1 MSAPTR
7 KTIGSYEVARE
18 IGRGGMGIV
27 LLARQPALERF
38 VVLKSLRRECADD
51 PRLVARF
58 EREAQA
64 AGSVQHQNVVAVHDC
79 FGWRG
84 RSYICQEF
92 VDGTDLAAVLG
103 QVAIE
108 PRIAGLIALELARG
122 LEAIH
127 ARGIVH
133 RDLKPANVLLGRD
146 GAVKIADFGIALD
159 GSARALTQ
167 TGHSVGTPRYM
178 SPEQLYGERVDAR
191 SDLFALGVVLYEM
204 CTGMPPFEEDD
215 AAESSPIRRIEAER
229 FLAPRLLNPRV
240 PRALSKIATRCLRA
254 KAKQRWDSASS
265 ARAALERHLGAPT
278 SLELQAELARWLE
291 DRQLVE
297 ARDGDTVAA
306 TPAKPGPRRRSATPL
321 GWAAALLAIAGVAW
335 LVAGGVLER
344 ALGRLQPAAGPT
356 IAVEDPAERPTR
368 ASGAERPAFTAADA
382 TAERGL
388 TAARARRG
396 SAAP

>member
-1 MSAPTR
+1 MSGPAPR
-7 KTIGSYEVARE
+7 MIGSYEVERE

-27 LLARQPALERF
+27 LLARQPALDRA

-79 FGWRG
+79 FSWRG
-84 RSYICQEF
+84 RCYICQEY

-103 QVAIE
+103 QSRIE

-127 ARGIVH
+127 AAGIVH

-167 TGHSVGTPRYM
+167 TGHSIGTPHYM
-178 SPEQLYGERVDAR
+178 SPEQLYGERVDER

-204 CTGMPPFEEDD
+204 CTGMPPFEHDD
-215 AAESSPIRRIEAER
+215 EAEAGLIRRIEAQR
-229 FLAPRLLNPRV
+229 FSPARALDPRV
-240 PRALSKIATRCLRA
+240 PRALSRIATRCLRA
-254 KAKQRWDSASS
+254 KARQRWESA
-265 ARAALERHLGAPT
+265 ARVRAALERHLGAPT
-278 SLELQAELARWLE
+278 SLELQRELARWLRE
-291 DRQLVE
+291 RELVE
-297 ARDGDTVAA
+297 VRERDTVAVQPA
-306 TPAKPGPRRRSATPL
+306 TPVVRRRYRAAL
-321 GWAAALLAIAGVAW
+321 AWAAAAAIACLSW
-335 LVAGGVLER
+335 LVATGTLEH
-344 ALGRLQPAAGPT
+344 ALEKLSDAKVPT
-356 IAVEDPAERPTR
+356 ARIEASTRQLTR
-368 ASGAERPAFTAADA
+368 AFRDEAAVFTAADS
-382 TAERGL
+382 TP
-388 TAARARRG
+388 G
-396 SAAP
+396 SALSPVPEEP